1 MRAVAAALTVSTL
14 LASGLVRADERT
26 TSAEE
31 LFVHGRAAMDRG
43 DLPRA
48 CELLEAS
55 LKQEDT
61 LGTLLNVAICHE
73 KLGRLATAWGE
84 FRAVEQRALRSIPPA
99 TARATFAHEHA
110 EALRPRLA
118 KLRVMV
124 DPRVDTRQIEV
135 RVDGVVQSPE
145 LWELGFPADAGERR
159 VRASAP
165 GKIAVELKVNV
176 VVGPTEAAVTI
187 PPLEDAPV
195 VSDSPMEDGARALE
209 LLAGARARRTAG
221 FVTGGVGLAFVA
233 AGATFGALA
242 LAARSEANGCGD
254 PCYSTVRDSDQR
266 EVRNPALRDA
276 SAAYD
281 RGTVFANLS
290 TGAFALGAVGVGV
303 GLYLVLTSAPRRAS
317 AGAPALRLHTSGA
330 AFEGTF

>member
-1 MRAVAAALTVSTL
+1 MRSVAAVVALPLLLLPGVVS
-14 LASGLVRADERT
+14 ADERT

-31 LFVHGRAAMDRG
+31 LFVRGREAMDRG

-84 FRAVEQRALRSIPPA
+84 FRAVEQRALRGIPPA

-118 KLRVMV
+118 KLRVTI
-124 DPRVDTRQIEV
+124 DPRVDSRRLEV
-135 RVDGVVQSPE
+135 RVDGVIQSPE
-145 LWELGFPADAGERR
+145 LWELGFPADAGERV
-159 VRASAP
+159 VRASSP
-165 GKIAVELKVNV
+165 GKIAVERRVNILN
-176 VVGPTEAAVTI
+176 GPTEATVAI
-187 PPLEDAPV
+187 PLLEDAPV
-195 VSDSPMEDGARALE
+195 TADPTIEDKARALE
-209 LLAGARARRTAG
+209 VLAGARARRSAG
-221 FVTGGVGLAFVA
+221 FVTGGVGLAFIA

-242 LAARSEANGCGD
+242 LAARTQVNRCGD
-254 PCYSTVRDSDQR
+254 PCYSTVPDAGQR
-266 EVRNPALRDA
+266 EVRNPALTDA

-303 GLYLVLTSAPRRAS
+303 GLYLVLTTTPRRAR
-317 AGAPALRLHTSGA
+317 AGTPSVRFHTSGA
-330 AFEGTF
+330 AVEGTF